1 MGIGLEVLDADGNTI
16 INTSTQTTSIL
27 GAVDISGAG
36 TYSVTDARFDLGT
49 PFYMTDEFYSG
60 VDIIASRSTNT
71 YTFTVKRLENG
82 TYEPFKIIYGV
93 Y

>member
-1 MGIGLEVLDADGNTI
+1 MGIGLEVFDADGNPV

-27 GAVDISGAG
+27 GNINISGPGA
-36 TYSVTDARFDLGT
+36 YSVTDARFNLGT

-60 VDIIASRSTNT
+60 VDIVAVRSGNT
-71 YTFTVKRLENG
+71 YTFTVKQLQYG

>member
-1 MGIGLEVLDADGNTI
+1 MGIGLEVFDATGKPV

-27 GAVDISGAG
+27 GNINISSPG
-36 TYSVTDARFDLGT
+36 TYSVTDARFNLGT
-49 PFYMTDEFYSG
+49 PFYMADEFYSG
-60 VDIIASRSTNT
+60 VDIVATRAGNK
-71 YTFTVKRLENG
+71 YTFTVKQLQYG